1 MKTTIS
7 TDRQTQR
14 KGTFKVAY
22 VANPDQPL
30 FGGITRKVCAKQAVK
45 QTLPNHPLKV
55 YPFLEQERR
64 LKTELTALV
73 FGRALLEFV
82 YKWISK
88 RIPGNK
94 VTVPEFRF
102 VEAGYGIEGE
112 EVANRQAFLIEEWI
126 DTSETAE
133 GKFRKYINNNLPRP
147 IENLNEE
154 DGYRARFLCF
164 TQHVQYVEFGKL
176 AFVSD
181 YQGRQC
187 RRAITPRS

>member
-1 MKTTIS
+1 M
-7 TDRQTQR
+7 
-14 KGTFKVAY
+14 
-22 VANPDQPL
+22 
-30 FGGITRKVCAKQAVK
+30 
-45 QTLPNHPLKV
+45 
-55 YPFLEQERR
+55 
-64 LKTELTALV
+64 ELTALV
-73 FGRALLEFV
+73 FGQALLEFV

-112 EVANRQAFLIEEWI
+112 EVANHQAFLIEEWI

-164 TQHVQYVEFGKL
+164 TQHVQYMEFRKL

-187 RRAITPRS
+187 RHG